1 MKLIPWRLLPRL
13 IAPLVFIAT
22 SAGLAMSGS
31 AQPPSSWNAPLRYE
45 IRVELDNAKKML
57 NGHEDIVWQNTSRD
71 PVPDMLF
78 HLYWNAFKNERSTV
92 MDESRQAGNLRGIE
106 VKDKDWGWID
116 VTSIHLADGRDLLP
130 SRTFVPADEPRH
142 EGDQTVMRV
151 VFPEPINPGESV
163 SLKLEFQSKV
173 PKTVLRS
180 GYYQD
185 SYFVGQ
191 WFPKPGVYEEGKGWN
206 CHAYH
211 LSSEFFADFADFK
224 VQIIVPENFV
234 VGSSGKQTASTP
246 DAAKKTASYTFEQER
261 IHDFAWTASPNFI
274 KVERDF
280 VADEE
285 VTPQEYEEVAKMLGL
300 SVDEV
305 KLPKVRMI
313 LLIGKQHEKQIDRHF
328 KALRMALKYYG
339 LWYGPYPYE
348 TVTMIDPPY
357 RTKSGGMEY
366 PTLFTA
372 GTSYFPAKD
381 VLSPEGVIIHEFG
394 HGYWYGL
401 AANNEFEEAW
411 LDEGINTYST
421 GKVTAQAYGPGAMS
435 FVFNGIPL
443 NWFISLPKAL
453 DFQLDRAAAINI
465 VTFDPIVTPSWM
477 FYSDASYGLNVYM
490 RAATTLN
497 TLERLLGRETM
508 ARVMRTFHMRFR
520 FKHPATSD
528 FAAVVNEISGKD
540 MTWFFDEFFFN
551 TLNFDYG
558 IASLRST
565 EKQEYFRGVF
575 DTGGKKEEVTSKT
588 IEELKAKDKP
598 AAKAKDA
605 AAEKKTIYVTELS
618 LRRFGEAKIPGDSP
632 LKVKVVFDDGTEE
645 IRTWDGQA
653 RWAKLTFEKPV
664 KARMALLDPD
674 VVWLIDSN
682 LANNSYQVKIAKGSI
697 FRLAAK
703 LLFLAQNVLQAVSGL
718 M

>member
-1 MKLIPWRLLPRL
+1 MKLPARRVLPYL
-13 IAPLVFIAT
+13 IAPLIFVTMSAGPAVFI
-22 SAGLAMSGS
+22 S
-31 AQPPSSWNAPLRYE
+31 AQSASGWNAPLRYE

-57 NGHEDIVWQNTSRD
+57 SGHEDIVWQNTSSD

-78 HLYWNAFKNERSTV
+78 HLYWNAFKNENSTV
-92 MDESRQAGNLRGIE
+92 MEESRQGGNLRGIE
-106 VKDKDWGWID
+106 VKDGDWGWID
-116 VTSIHLADGRDLLP
+116 VTSIQLADGRDLLP
-130 SRTFVPADEPRH
+130 SRTFVSADEPRH

-180 GYYQD
+180 GYYQN
-185 SYFVGQ
+185 SYFIGQ

-211 LSSEFFADFADFK
+211 VSSEFFADFGDFK
-224 VQIIVPENFV
+224 VQITVPENFV
-234 VGSSGKQTASTP
+234 VGSSGKQTASAP
-246 DAAKKTASYTFEQER
+246 DAAQKTVTYTFEQER

-280 VADEE
+280 VADKE
-285 VTPQEYEEVAKMLGL
+285 VTPQEYEDVAKLLGL
-300 SVDEV
+300 SVEEV
-305 KLPKVRMI
+305 KLPNVKMI

-381 VLSPEGVIIHEFG
+381 VLSPEGVIVHEFG

-421 GKVTAQAYGPGAMS
+421 GKVMAQAYGPGAMS
-435 FVFNGIPL
+435 FVYNGIPL
-443 NWFISLPKAL
+443 NWLISLTKAS

-465 VTFDPIVTPSWM
+465 VTYDPVVTPSWM
-477 FYSDASYGLNVYM
+477 FYSDASYSLNVYM

-497 TLERLLGRETM
+497 TLERLLGRETW
-508 ARVMRTFHMRFR
+508 ARVMRTFHTRFR
-520 FKHPATSD
+520 FRHPTTRD
-528 FAAVVNEISGKD
+528 FAAVVDEISGMD

-558 IASLRST
+558 IASLRSA
-565 EKQEYFRGVF
+565 EKLESFRGVF
-575 DTGGKKEEVTSKT
+575 DTGGKKEEVTTKK
-588 IEELKAKDKP
+588 IDELKAKDKP
-598 AAKAKDA
+598 AKGAKEA
-605 AAEKKTIYVTELS
+605 AAAKKTIYVTELT
-618 LRRFGEAKIPGDSP
+618 LRRFGEAKIQSDTP
-632 LKVKVVFDDGTEE
+632 LKVKVVFDDGSEE
-645 IRTWDGQA
+645 VRTWDGQS
-653 RWAKLTFEKPV
+653 RWMKMTFEKPA
-664 KARMALLDPD
+664 KATMAILDPD
-674 VVWLIDSN
+674 VIWLIDSN
-682 LANNSYQVKIAKGSI
+682 LANNSYQVKIAKGSL

-703 LLFLAQNVLQAVSGL
+703 LLFLAQNILQAVSGL